1 MGIQVE
7 DVEFKDINKAKFLAL
22 CSAYSLVDAVIFHPL
37 SVAAVVAELHR
48 AGKKVDKPGDT
59 IRKMGLLSQLRAS
72 FQNNLSIRQSLEK
85 IITAAHAAR
94 DTASKGSSH
103 AAIGR
108 MSMGTVARAV
118 YTGFPI
124 TFAGLFLYDIF
135 QMMPYN
141 YVKSSI
147 NEKQRGGLV
156 PEYLPAPVLSGI
168 VSTLLCTPFVNPPT
182 VIFRQQV
189 QHKCMA
195 QPFDLKWIML
205 NKLPAMEGGSLRV
218 LFRGSLVGVL
228 TAVPA
233 AALSWQLYESV
244 RAGIEKR
251 LNSQSV
257 YISVASGALAGV
269 TAVTCTRPIAVVVSR
284 MQTDSQSHGFF
295 STARALFKAEGAG
308 AFYKGYLARIL
319 ATAPRNGIFFSA
331 YQTIITFS
339 KNGRNNEEDETNE
352 L

>member
-7 DVEFKDINKAKFLAL
+7 DVEFKDINKTKFFAL
-22 CSAYSLVDAVIFHPL
+22 CSVYSLVDAVIFHPL

-48 AGKKVDKPGDT
+48 AGKKVDKQGDDT
-59 IRKMGLLSQLRAS
+59 IRRMGILSQLKAS

-85 IITAAHAAR
+85 IISAAR
-94 DTASKGSSH
+94 AANDVSNSTSKSF
-103 AAIGR
+103 IR
-108 MSMGTVARAV
+108 TPIVARAV

-141 YVKSSI
+141 YMKSII
-147 NEKQRGGLV
+147 NEKRREGLI
-156 PEYLPAPVLSGI
+156 PDYLPAPVLSGV

-189 QHKCMA
+189 QNKCMA
-195 QPFDLKWIML
+195 QPFDLKWIIL
-205 NKLPAMEGGSLRV
+205 NKLPAMEGGTFRV

-233 AALSWQLYESV
+233 AALSWQLYEST

-251 LNSQSV
+251 MNSQSV
-257 YISVASGALAGV
+257 YISVASGAIAGV
-269 TAVTCTRPIAVVVSR
+269 TAVTFTRPISVVVSR

-295 STARALFKAEGAG
+295 STARALFKAEGIG

-339 KNGRNNEEDETNE
+339 KRVDKPTVEDETNE

>member
-7 DVEFKDINKAKFLAL
+7 DVEFKDINKIKFLTL
-22 CSAYSLVDAVIFHPL
+22 CSAYSLMDAVIFHPL

-48 AGKKVDKPGDT
+48 SGKKVEEPSTSATKKVGF
-59 IRKMGLLSQLRAS
+59 MNQLRAS
-72 FQNNLSIRQSLEK
+72 FKNNLSIRQSMEK
-85 IITAAHAAR
+85 IVTATALEAKNVNAR
-94 DTASKGSSH
+94 IPPSLAL
-103 AAIGR
+103 
-108 MSMGTVARAV
+108 RAV

-141 YVKSSI
+141 YVKSII
-147 NEKQRGGLV
+147 NEKRREGVV
-156 PEYLPAPVLSGI
+156 PEYLPAPVLSGV

-189 QHKCMA
+189 QNRCMS
-195 QPFDLKWIML
+195 QPFDLKWILM

-218 LFRGSLVGVL
+218 LFRGSLVGIL

-233 AALSWQLYESV
+233 AALSWQLYETTRS
-244 RAGIEKR
+244 R
-251 LNSQSV
+251 LETRFNSQSI
-257 YISVASGALAGV
+257 YISTISGAIAGV
-269 TAVTCTRPIAVVVSR
+269 TAVTFTRPISVVVSR
-284 MQTDSQSHGFF
+284 MQTDAQSHGFA
-295 STARALFKAEGAG
+295 STARAIFKAEGIG

-339 KNGRNNEEDETNE
+339 KRDNT